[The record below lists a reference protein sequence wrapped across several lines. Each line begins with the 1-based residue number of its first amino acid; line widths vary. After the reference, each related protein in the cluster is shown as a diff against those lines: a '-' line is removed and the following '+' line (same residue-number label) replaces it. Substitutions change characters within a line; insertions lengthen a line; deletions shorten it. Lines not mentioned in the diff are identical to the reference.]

1 MQVIIGGIRG
11 SFPVAQAGFTRYGGE
26 TTSVLIEGAGGER
39 VLLDLGT
46 GVRRLGARLRAQG
59 AHEVLVL
66 LTHFHLDHLIGLPSL
81 PLLYDPG
88 GRIEFAAAGRRGRSI
103 ARELSR
109 LLDQPLWPLQ
119 LDTMAARLW
128 FTHLPGVV
136 STQPLR
142 RGGLEIRW
150 APLRHPSGCT
160 AYRLD
165 EPATGASLVFA
176 TDVEWPMASAAEQR
190 TFIAWAATPR
200 PPSAL
205 FFDGQFTPADYPRFR
220 GWGHS
225 RWTDAVEAADAV
237 GAGRLFLIHHA
248 PDRDDRAM
256 DRIERALRAVR
267 PRARAARQGGVIR
280 L

>member
-1 MQVIIGGIRG
+1 MRVVIGGIRG
-11 SFPVAQAGFTRYGGE
+11 SFPIAQAGFTRYGGE
-26 TTSVLIEGAGGER
+26 TTSVLVEGAAGGR

-46 GVRRLGARLRAQG
+46 GARRLGARLRAQG
-59 AHEVLVL
+59 VRDLLVL

-88 GRIEFAAAGRRGRSI
+88 GHIEFAAPGRRGRSI
-103 ARELSR
+103 RRELSR
-109 LLDQPLWPLQ
+109 LLAQPLWPLQ
-119 LDTMAARLW
+119 LDTMAARVR
-128 FTHLPGVV
+128 FRHLPGVV
-136 STQPLR
+136 STRPLR

-150 APLRHPSGCT
+150 APLRHPSGCA
-160 AYRLD
+160 AYRID

-176 TDVEWPMASAAEQR
+176 TDVEWPTASAAER
-190 TFIAWAATPR
+190 RAFVAWAATPR

-205 FFDGQFTPADYPRFR
+205 FFDGQFTPANYPRFR

-237 GAGRLFLIHHA
+237 GAGRLFVIHHA

-256 DRIERALRAVR
+256 AALERQLRAAR
-267 PRARAARQGGVIR
+267 PRARAARQGMVIR